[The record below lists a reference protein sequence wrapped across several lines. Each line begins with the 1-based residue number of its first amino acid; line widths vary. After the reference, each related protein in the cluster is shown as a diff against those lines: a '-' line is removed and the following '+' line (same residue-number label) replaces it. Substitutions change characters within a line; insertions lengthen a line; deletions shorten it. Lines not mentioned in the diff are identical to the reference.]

1 MLTHALLDELGMP
14 RSLALRNLLLRLAN
28 RAVSRGADESS
39 VCDLIRRLGRT
50 PDPDTVDL
58 RLLAPFAEPADTE
71 ALKNHLQAWRRAHPY
86 FAERPAPAPYR
97 VWGEGD
103 KEPQVKTQ
111 ITNACRLPV
120 AVGAALMPDAHGG
133 YGLPIGGVLAVKNA
147 VIPYAVGVDIACRMR
162 LTVLDLPTSALE
174 TDRARLKDAVESQ
187 TRFGI
192 GAAFEMGERSHPVM
206 DDPLWHESFVLKG
219 VFEKAQTQLG
229 TSGSGNH
236 FVEFGV
242 LTVSEDVSEPG
253 FTLAA
258 GDYLALLSHSGSRGA
273 GSAVADYFSALAA
286 SLHPELPE
294 DLRHLAW
301 LSLDSDEGRDYWAA
315 MELMGRYAAANHEL
329 IHRHI
334 LEHLGAKALAT
345 VENHHNFAWKETLG
359 DEEVVIHR
367 KGATPAGKGVLGVIP
382 GSMATSG
389 FVVRGKGNPDSY
401 SSSSHGAG
409 RLMSRARAFKTLSR
423 DEWQR
428 TMAEKGIEVI
438 SATID
443 ESPAVYKDIRS
454 VMAAQAD
461 LVDVLAEF
469 KPRLVKMAPD
479 AREEAQKRRA
489 RADQKVTARR

>member
-1 MLTHALLDELGMP
+1 MLTHALLDELGIP
-14 RSLALRNLLLRLAN
+14 RSLALRNLLLRLVN
-28 RAVSRGADESS
+28 RALSRGADESRLY
-39 VCDLIRRLGRT
+39 DLIRRLGRT
-50 PDPDTVDL
+50 PEPDTVDL
-58 RLLAPFAEPADTE
+58 GEIARLAEPADRE
-71 ALKNHLQAWRRAHPY
+71 ALVKHLQAWRRAHPY
-86 FAERPAPAPYR
+86 FAERQTPAPYR

-103 KEPQVKTQ
+103 KDPTVKTQ

-133 YGLPIGGVLAVKNA
+133 YGLPIGGVLATKNA

-162 LTVLDLPTSALE
+162 LTVLDLPLSALD
-174 TDRARLKDAVESQ
+174 TDRARLKEALESQ
-187 TRFGI
+187 TRFGV
-192 GAAFEMGERSHPVM
+192 GAAFEKGERTHPVM
-206 DDPLWHESFVLKG
+206 ADPLWHESFVLKG
-219 VFEKAQTQLG
+219 VFEKATTQLG

-236 FVEFGV
+236 FVEFGL
-242 LTVSEDVSEPG
+242 LTVSNDVSEPG
-253 FTLAA
+253 FTLPA

-273 GSAVADYFSALAA
+273 GSAVADYYSALAA
-286 SLHPELPE
+286 SLHPELPD

-334 LEHLGAKALAT
+334 LEQLGAKALAR
-345 VENHHNFAWKETLG
+345 VENHHNFAWKEGVG
-359 DEEVVIHR
+359 DDEVVIHR

-382 GSMATSG
+382 GSMGTAG
-389 FVVRGKGNPDSY
+389 FVVRGRGNPASY

-423 DEWQR
+423 DDWQR
-428 TMAEKGIEVI
+428 AMAEKGIEVL
-438 SATID
+438 SASID
-443 ESPAVYKDIRS
+443 ESPAVYKDIRT

-469 KPRLVKMAPD
+469 HPRLVKMAP
-479 AREEAQKRRA
+479 EANKEAKNRRA
-489 RADQKVTARR
+489 